1 MFVVIVEVGV
11 AAVPAVDP
19 WDDVVVMWGYASGDA
34 FTALTAV
41 SDAWGV
47 VVALRPDSETFGAAE
62 LLASLGSAE
71 LLASLSAVELLASL
85 GEAELLA
92 SDVAAMSEG
101 AG

>member
-47 VVALRPDSETFGAAE
+47 VVALRPDSGTFGSAE

-71 LLASLSAVELLASL
+71 LLASDVSCVA
-85 GEAELLA
+85 
-92 SDVAAMSEG
+92 DVAAMSEG